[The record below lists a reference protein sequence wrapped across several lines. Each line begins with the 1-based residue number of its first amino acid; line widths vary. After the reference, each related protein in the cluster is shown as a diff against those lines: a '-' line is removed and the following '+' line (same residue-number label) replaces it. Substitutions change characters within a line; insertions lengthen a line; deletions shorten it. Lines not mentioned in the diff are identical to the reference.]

1 MGCGNHSWN
10 SFNHLIMA
18 EVKGGIQLDKVVKE
32 HYQKHTITEIEHI
45 PEHDQRKE
53 TLEFRNAK
61 HELEKIEHLGC
72 FVCGSMEHRESHH
85 IFERCWY
92 NALDLKRAAFLLFH
106 HFDFHSHCQRDFK
119 TPDDLYQ
126 YLTHFN
132 DERALDT
139 LYNQLILC
147 KDHHQ
152 EEGTSVHGATFA
164 TFVSILA
171 HKEGFDVSI
180 NPHEYEEVTHEKV

>member
-1 MGCGNHSWN
+1 M
-10 SFNHLIMA
+10 
-18 EVKGGIQLDKVVKE
+18 EKEVKE

-53 TLEFRNAK
+53 TMEFRNAK

-72 FVCGSMEHRESHH
+72 FACGTKEHLESHH

-92 NALDLKRAAFLLFH
+92 NAIDLKRVAFLLFH
-106 HFDFHSHCQRDFK
+106 HFDFHGHCQRDFK
-119 TPDDLYQ
+119 TAD
-126 YLTHFN
+126 YLFHYLSHFN

-139 LYNQLILC
+139 LYNQVILC
-147 KDHHQ
+147 KNHHR
-152 EEGTSVHGATFA
+152 EEGTSVHGSTFA

-171 HKEGFDVSI
+171 QEDGFDVSI
-180 NPHEYEEVTHEKV
+180 NPHEYEGD